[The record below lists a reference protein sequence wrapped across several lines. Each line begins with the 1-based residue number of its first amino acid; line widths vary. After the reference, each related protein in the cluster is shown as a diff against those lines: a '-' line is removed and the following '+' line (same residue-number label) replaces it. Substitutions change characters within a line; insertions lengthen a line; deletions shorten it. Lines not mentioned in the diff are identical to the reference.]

1 MKLTKNNRLWII
13 IFLVS
18 FLFLLWGNQYLPV
31 TDPVESNYALTAKEM
46 AESGNWLSP
55 TIYGHYWY
63 DKPIMI
69 YWLTAASYRLFGF
82 TSLASRLPSVLA
94 GALSAALLGAYTQRL
109 LHNQKAAVCA
119 SLFLVT
125 SLEFWIVSHAII
137 TDQLLFLFT
146 IPTMLSAF
154 IGLNENSRKHM
165 VIAYAAAALACLTKG
180 PVGLVLPGLL
190 LLLWC
195 ASMRSWKMVRRCFP
209 WQGILC
215 FLLIATPWYGAMI
228 YYHGTDFI
236 SQFLGLHNV
245 VRATSSEHPED
256 NHWYYYLVLLP
267 VSLLPWTGLSF
278 LQMKTFR
285 RQALY
290 QPLYRFLMI
299 WCWGTI
305 GFYTLMATKYVTY
318 TYIAVIPAILL
329 AATAIPQSSETR
341 KFHCLLLLPA
351 LFMVIALSGG
361 TLALKGTS
369 WTPFYILA
377 LLSISL
383 CVYSFRNTKKLILSI
398 SLSISALYICLVSTG
413 LGLYL
418 STRSGILMA
427 QSFHSLPGYHL
438 FFSSYSASYTYYT
451 GETAIRLVPSVADAE
466 KRNPLWNEKY
476 TMPSLPDT
484 HLESLTGD
492 KPVYLYVSR
501 SNLKLFDRWN
511 MRRDFI
517 PVETFPSGSIY
528 QYKK

>member
-1 MKLTKNNRLWII
+1 
-13 IFLVS
+13 
-18 FLFLLWGNQYLPV
+18 
-31 TDPVESNYALTAKEM
+31 
-46 AESGNWLSP
+46 
-55 TIYGHYWY
+55 
-63 DKPIMI
+63 
-69 YWLTAASYRLFGF
+69 
-82 TSLASRLPSVLA
+82 
-94 GALSAALLGAYTQRL
+94 
-109 LHNQKAAVCA
+109 
-119 SLFLVT
+119 
-125 SLEFWIVSHAII
+125 
-137 TDQLLFLFT
+137 
-146 IPTMLSAF
+146 
-154 IGLNENSRKHM
+154 
-165 VIAYAAAALACLTKG
+165 
-180 PVGLVLPGLL
+180 
-190 LLLWC
+190 
-195 ASMRSWKMVRRCFP
+195 
-209 WQGILC
+209 
-215 FLLIATPWYGAMI
+215 
-228 YYHGTDFI
+228 
-236 SQFLGLHNV
+236 
-245 VRATSSEHPED
+245 
-256 NHWYYYLVLLP
+256 
-267 VSLLPWTGLSF
+267 
-278 LQMKTFR
+278 
-285 RQALY
+285 
-290 QPLYRFLMI
+290 
-299 WCWGTI
+299 
-305 GFYTLMATKYVTY
+305 
-318 TYIAVIPAILL
+318 
-329 AATAIPQSSETR
+329 
-341 KFHCLLLLPA
+341 
-351 LFMVIALSGG
+351 MVIALSGG